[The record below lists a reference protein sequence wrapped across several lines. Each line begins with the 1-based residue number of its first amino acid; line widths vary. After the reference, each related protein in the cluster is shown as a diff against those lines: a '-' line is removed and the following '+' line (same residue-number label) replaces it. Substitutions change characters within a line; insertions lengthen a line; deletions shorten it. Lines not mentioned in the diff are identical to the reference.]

1 MTQARSCLLIGY
13 GYVAR
18 ATARRLKDQGWRVS
32 ATARSED
39 AAARVE
45 ADGVTVVRADP
56 ETPAGR
62 AALRAAVEAHDA
74 AISSVPPG
82 EGGDPVLPALEGLTP
97 GQTWLGYL
105 STTGVYG
112 DRQGGWAFEWE
123 AATPGEARS
132 MARAE
137 AEAGWRVLGG
147 RIFRLGGIYGPGRSA
162 LDRVRAGER
171 SVWVKPG
178 QVFGRIHV
186 DDIAS
191 SLIAALN
198 RPGADGVFNLVDDW
212 PSDQAEMARYAAAL
226 LNERPLVE
234 RTFDPGAVSPM
245 LASFYRE
252 CRRVSNVRAKAVLGW
267 RLAHPDGKSGL
278 EAILAAEKPQ

>member
-18 ATARRLKDQGWRVS
+18 ATARRLVEEGWTVS
-32 ATARSED
+32 ATARSEQ
-39 AAARVE
+39 AAAAIE
-45 ADGVTVVRADP
+45 ADGVALVRADP
-56 ETPAGR
+56 AAQAGR

-82 EGGDPVLPALEGLTP
+82 RGGDPVLRALQELRP
-97 GQTWLGYL
+97 EQTWLGYL

-123 AATPGEARS
+123 APTPGEARS
-132 MARAE
+132 VARAE
-137 AEAGWRVLGG
+137 AEAGWQALGA

-162 LDRVRAGER
+162 LDRVRAGEQ

-191 SLIAALN
+191 ALIAALG
-198 RPGADGVFNLVDDW
+198 RPDAQGVFNLVDDW
-212 PSDQAEMARYAAAL
+212 PSDQAEVARGAAML
-226 LNERPLVE
+226 LNERPLEE
-234 RTFDPGAVSPM
+234 RTFDPKAVSPM

-252 CRRVSNVRAKAVLGW
+252 CRRVSNVRAKSILGW
-267 RLAHPDGKSGL
+267 RPAHPDWKSGL
-278 EAILAAEKPQ
+278 EAILATEKHQ

>member
-18 ATARRLKDQGWRVS
+18 ATASRLNAAGWSVS
-32 ATARSED
+32 ATARSDE
-39 AAARVE
+39 AAAVVE
-45 ADGVTVVRADP
+45 ADGLAVVRSDP
-56 ETPAGR
+56 ASPQGR
-62 AALRAAVEAHDA
+62 AALRSAMEAHDA
-74 AISSVPPG
+74 AISSISPG
-82 EGGDPVLPALEGLTP
+82 PGGDPVLPALEGLAP
-97 GQTWLGYL
+97 GRVWLGYL

-123 AATPGEARS
+123 APTPGEPRSLARVQ
-132 MARAE
+132 
-137 AEAGWRVLGG
+137 AEAGWQALGG

-191 SLIAALN
+191 ALTAALD
-198 RPGADGVFNLVDDW
+198 RPDAQGVFNLVDDW
-212 PSDQAEMARYAAAL
+212 PSDQAEVAQGAAAL
-226 LNERPLVE
+226 LNERALEE
-234 RTFDPGAVSPM
+234 RTFDPEAVAPM

-252 CRRVSNVRAKAVLGW
+252 CRRVSSVRAKAVLGW
-267 RLAHPDGKSGL
+267 RLAHPDWNSGL
-278 EAILAAEKPQ
+278 EAILAAEKNN

>member
-18 ATARRLKDQGWRVS
+18 ATARRLMEDGWSVS
-32 ATARSED
+32 ATARSDKAAAGVD
-39 AAARVE
+39 AA
-45 ADGVTVVRADP
+45 GVTVVRADP
-56 ETPAGR
+56 ATPPGR

-74 AISSVPPG
+74 AISSAPPG
-82 EGGDPVLPALEGLTP
+82 REGDPVLPALEGLAP
-97 GQTWLGYL
+97 GRTWLGYL

-123 AATPGEARS
+123 TPTPGEARS
-132 MARAE
+132 VGRAV
-137 AEAGWRVLGG
+137 AETGWQALGA

-162 LDRVRAGER
+162 LDRVRAGEQ

-186 DDIAS
+186 DDIAAA
-191 SLIAALN
+191 LIAALH
-198 RPGADGVFNLVDDW
+198 RPDAQGVFNLVDDW
-212 PSDQAEMARYAAAL
+212 PSSQAEVAQGAAAL
-226 LNERPLVE
+226 LNERPLEE
-234 RTFDPGAVSPM
+234 RTFEPDAVSPM

-252 CRRVSNVRAKAVLGW
+252 CRRVSNVRAKSILGW
-267 RLAHPDGKSGL
+267 RLAHPDWKSGL
-278 EAILAAEKPQ
+278 EAILEAEKKQ

>member
-18 ATARRLKDQGWRVS
+18 ATALRLKAAGWAVS
-32 ATARSED
+32 ATARSDE
-39 AAARVE
+39 AAGLVQ
-45 ADGVTVVRADP
+45 ADGVAVVGADP
-56 ETPAGR
+56 ASPVGR

-82 EGGDPVLPALEGLTP
+82 HGGDPVLPALEGLAP
-97 GQTWLGYL
+97 GRTWLGYL

-112 DRQGGWAFEWE
+112 DRHGGWAFEWE
-123 AATPGEARS
+123 APTPGEPRS
-132 MARAE
+132 MARVRAE
-137 AEAGWRVLGG
+137 ADWQALDG

-191 SLIAALN
+191 ALVAALDQ
-198 RPGADGVFNLVDDW
+198 PDAQGVFNLVDDW
-212 PSDQAEMARYAAAL
+212 PSDQAEVAQGAAAL
-226 LNERPLVE
+226 LNERALEE
-234 RTFDPGAVSPM
+234 RTFDPEVVSPM

-267 RLAHPDGKSGL
+267 RLSHPAWKSGL
-278 EAILAAEKPQ
+278 EAILAAEKSQ

>member
-18 ATARRLKDQGWRVS
+18 ATARALIQMGWTVS
-32 ATARSED
+32 ATARSDD
-39 AAARVE
+39 AAERVE
-45 ADGVTVVRADP
+45 SHGVAVVRADP
-56 ETPAGR
+56 ATPEGR
-62 AALRAAVEAHDA
+62 AALRSAVEAHDA
-74 AISSVPPG
+74 AISSAPPG
-82 EGGDPVLPALEGLTP
+82 PDGDPVLPALEGLAP
-97 GQTWLGYL
+97 GDTWLGYL

-123 AATPGEARS
+123 APTPGESRS
-132 MARAE
+132 KARAE
-137 AEAGWRVLGG
+137 AEEGWRALGG

-191 SLIAALN
+191 ALMAALE
-198 RPGADGVFNLVDDW
+198 RPDAQGVFNLVDDW
-212 PSDQAEMARYAAAL
+212 PSDQAEVAQGAAAL
-226 LNERPLVE
+226 LCECPLKE
-234 RTFDPGAVSPM
+234 RTFDPDVASPM

-267 RLAHPDGKSGL
+267 RLAYPDWRSGL
-278 EAILAAEKPQ
+278 SAILAAEISQ

>member
-18 ATARRLKDQGWRVS
+18 ATALRLKAAGWTVS
-32 ATARSED
+32 ATARSHE
-39 AAARVE
+39 AAASVE
-45 ADGVTVVRADP
+45 ADGVAVVRADP
-56 ETPAGR
+56 ALPAGR

-82 EGGDPVLPALEGLTP
+82 REGDPVLPALAGLAP
-97 GQTWLGYL
+97 GRVWLGYL

-123 AATPGEARS
+123 APTPGEDRSRARV
-132 MARAE
+132 AAE
-137 AEAGWRVLGG
+137 DGWQALGG

-191 SLIAALN
+191 ALMAALD
-198 RPGADGVFNLVDDW
+198 RPGAQGVFNLVDDW
-212 PSDQAEMARYAAAL
+212 PSDQAEVAQGAAAL
-226 LNERPLVE
+226 LNERALEE
-234 RTFDPGAVSPM
+234 RTFDPGGVSPM

-267 RLAHPDGKSGL
+267 RLAHPDWNSGL
-278 EAILAAEKPQ
+278 QAILTAEKSQ

>member
-18 ATARRLKDQGWRVS
+18 ATASRLRAAGWPVS
-32 ATARSED
+32 ATARSEE
-39 AAARVE
+39 AAALVE
-45 ADGVTVVRADP
+45 ADGVAVVRADP
-56 ETPAGR
+56 ASPAGR
-62 AALRAAVEAHDA
+62 AALLAAVEAHDA

-82 EGGDPVLPALEGLTP
+82 KDGDPVLPALAGLVP
-97 GQTWLGYL
+97 GRVWLGYL

-123 AATPGEARS
+123 APTPGEPRSLARV
-132 MARAE
+132 E
-137 AEAGWRVLGG
+137 AEAGWQALGG
-147 RIFRLGGIYGPGRSA
+147 RVFRLGGIYGPGRSA

-191 SLIAALN
+191 ALMAALG
-198 RPGADGVFNLVDDW
+198 RPDAQGVFNLVDDW
-212 PSDQAEMARYAAAL
+212 PSDQAEVAQGAAAL
-226 LNERPLVE
+226 LNERPLEE
-234 RTFDPGAVSPM
+234 RTFDPGAASPM

-267 RLAHPDGKSGL
+267 RLAHPDWASALK
-278 EAILAAEKPQ
+278 AILAAEKRQ

>member
-18 ATARRLKDQGWRVS
+18 ATAARLNAAGWRVS
-32 ATARSED
+32 ATARSGE
-39 AAARVE
+39 AAALVE
-45 ADGVTVVRADP
+45 ADGVAVVRADP
-56 ETPAGR
+56 ALPAGC
-62 AALRAAVEAHDA
+62 AALRASVEAHDA

-82 EGGDPVLPALEGLTP
+82 QGGDPVLPALLGLAS
-97 GQTWLGYL
+97 GGTWLGYL

-123 AATPGEARS
+123 APTPGEPRS
-132 MARAE
+132 MARAH
-137 AEAGWRVLGG
+137 AEAGWQALGARV
-147 RIFRLGGIYGPGRSA
+147 FRLGGIYGPGRSA

-186 DDIAS
+186 DDIA
-191 SLIAALN
+191 AALVAALEQPN
-198 RPGADGVFNLVDDW
+198 AQGVFNLVDDW
-212 PSDQAEMARYAAAL
+212 PSDQAEVAHGAAEL
-226 LNERPLVE
+226 LNERPLKE

-252 CRRVSNVRAKAVLGW
+252 CRRVSNVRAKALLGW
-267 RLAHPDGKSGL
+267 RPAYPHWKTGL
-278 EAILAAEKPQ
+278 KAILTEEKKK

>member
-18 ATARRLKDQGWRVS
+18 ATARQLRDQGWTVS
-32 ATARSED
+32 ATARSDD
-39 AAARVE
+39 AASQVA
-45 ADGVTVVRADP
+45 ADDVAVVLADL

-62 AALRAAVEAHDA
+62 AAVRGAVEAHAA
-74 AISSVPPG
+74 AISSIPPG
-82 EGGDPVLPALEGLTP
+82 ADGDPVLPALQGLKP
-97 GQTWLGYL
+97 GETWLGYL

-123 AATPGEARS
+123 APTPGEPRS

-137 AEAGWRVLGG
+137 AEAGWHALGG

-191 SLIAALN
+191 ALIAALN
-198 RPGADGVFNLVDDW
+198 RPEAEGVFNLVDDW
-212 PSDQAEMARYAAAL
+212 PSDQAEVAQGAAAL
-226 LNERPLVE
+226 LNERALEE
-234 RTFDPGAVSPM
+234 RTFDPDAVSPM
-245 LASFYRE
+245 LAGFYRE
-252 CRRVSNVRAKAVLGW
+252 CRRVSNVRTKAVLGW
-267 RLAHPDGKSGL
+267 RLTHPDWISGL
-278 EAILAAEKPQ
+278 KAILATEKSQ

>member
-18 ATARRLKDQGWRVS
+18 ATALRLKAAGWTVA
-32 ATARSED
+32 ATARSHE
-39 AAARVE
+39 AAASVE
-45 ADGVTVVRADP
+45 ADGVAVVRADP
-56 ETPAGR
+56 ALPAGR

-82 EGGDPVLPALEGLTP
+82 RDGDPVLPALAGLAP
-97 GQTWLGYL
+97 GRVWLGYL

-123 AATPGEARS
+123 APTPGEDRSRARVT
-132 MARAE
+132 AE
-137 AEAGWRVLGG
+137 DGWQALGG

-162 LDRVRAGER
+162 LDRVRSGER

-191 SLIAALN
+191 ALMAALD
-198 RPGADGVFNLVDDW
+198 RPDAQGVFNLVDDW
-212 PSDQAEMARYAAAL
+212 PSDQAEVAQGAAAL
-226 LNERPLVE
+226 LNERALE
-234 RTFDPGAVSPM
+234 DRTFDPDAVSPM

-267 RLAHPDGKSGL
+267 RLAHPDWNSGL
-278 EAILAAEKPQ
+278 QAILTAEKNQ